1 LHILCTIVVTS
12 PFMNC
17 PWVFFFMWVQNQI
30 YVLIDVLNLII
41 SHRWIY
47 KYTGISR
54 FRAMAMFDALHLYL
68 FFFFII
74 IINSQTPCI
83 CVGSS
88 AKGYILNY
96 LDVFIIMMFYLH
108 SNFYS
113 MLTNEQLSAWLCNCR
128 SYIEADSA
136 SWSGGAFV
144 FWNNS

>member
-1 LHILCTIVVTS
+1 
-12 PFMNC
+12 
-17 PWVFFFMWVQNQI
+17 
-30 YVLIDVLNLII
+30 
-41 SHRWIY
+41 
-47 KYTGISR
+47 
-54 FRAMAMFDALHLYL
+54 MAMFDALHLYL

-136 SWSGGAFV
+136 S
-144 FWNNS
+144 